1 MKIGGNKIET
11 IKELLG
17 EELYTQ
23 VSEKIGDKKLIL
35 NDGSFVPKNRFNE
48 VNELKNSLQEQLTE
62 RDNQLKELSKSVKG
76 NEELLTQIKEL
87 QEANK
92 TTSEGYEKKIRDLR
106 LDNEIK
112 LKLKESKA
120 KYEDLLMGKFD
131 REKLTINEDGSI
143 GGLTEQLAILQA
155 NYKDMFGEK
164 VIDGHVPNKTTTS
177 SNAISKEKFNSMS
190 YKERV
195 NLFNTNPAL
204 YRQLTE

>member
-1 MKIGGNKIET
+1 MESIQ
-11 IKELLG
+11 ELLG
-17 EELYTQ
+17 EELYGQ

-35 NDGSFVPKNRFNE
+35 NDGSFVPKSRFNE
-48 VNELKNSLQEQLTE
+48 VNELKNNLQDQLTE

-87 QEANK
+87 QNANK
-92 TTSEGYEKKIRDLR
+92 ETSEMYEKKIRDLR

-120 KYEDLLMGKFD
+120 KYEDLLITKFD
-131 REKLTINEDGSI
+131 RDKLTINEDGTVS
-143 GGLTEQLAILQA
+143 GLDEQLATLQSS
-155 NYKDMFGEK
+155 YKEMFGEK
-164 VIDGHVPNKTTTS
+164 QIGGHVPNKNTTS
-177 SNAISKEKFNSMS
+177 SKAISKEQFNSMS

-195 NLFNTNPAL
+195 DLFNTNPAL